1 MKYNRKKILE
11 NKKLL
16 VRFLR
21 QVHTVHDS
29 PSLIKLVAYDRD
41 YLVLVGAIV
50 NAGQE
55 DDPKFFQ
62 RLTTEC
68 HLQGLGV
75 NIMQEKLRPVALSL
89 GLVVS
94 SKIQTDYYGLL
105 GITSDADESEI
116 KKTYRELAYKTHPD
130 TSSEGQDSNQA
141 FVELNAAY
149 HTLITPDLRHQY
161 DQSRSRL
168 GLWKEQGDKPKNR
181 RLNIRHLYQFGG
193 LLVFFVLVAFVSD
206 FVFQQK
212 AITDDPYPDSQKDIE
227 KMEVQN
233 KEVGIKN
240 KSAARLSMGR
250 TDNVKEGISR
260 AQKKN
265 TISAGAME
273 FKLYEPKLTKEYI
286 ADLSDRPESPIS
298 AKPQKNKGAVAEP
311 SETHTQRYNHVKE
324 KVVTDSPIESNYQP
338 VPVIV
343 PEEKSQSTGHDLV
356 KTDQPRPDKESEVQQ
371 LEPVAVVK
379 DIIKRKDKLDRVQS
393 FLRTYCKTY
402 EDKNLAKF
410 IGFFTPDATEMGK
423 PFHKLVPK
431 YRKNFETIDS
441 IKYKI
446 ELEQYS
452 YKVNTVD
459 INIRGNFSLHWH
471 KDGGSWQESRGN
483 ISMTLFEDNDSFLI
497 KDLNYSFN
505 SP

>member
-1 MKYNRKKILE
+1 LKYNRKKILE
-11 NKKLL
+11 NKKILAQ
-16 VRFLR
+16 FLR

-55 DDPKFFQ
+55 DDPKFFES
-62 RLTTEC
+62 LTNEC
-68 HLQGLGV
+68 QLQGLDI

-89 GLVVS
+89 GLAVS

-105 GITSDADESEI
+105 GITPDADVNEI
-116 KKTYRELAYKTHPD
+116 KKNYRELAYKTHPD

-149 HTLITPDLRHQY
+149 HTLTTPDLRHQY
-161 DQSRSRL
+161 DQSRSHL
-168 GLWKEQGDKPKNR
+168 GLWKEQEDKPKSR
-181 RLNIRHLYQFGG
+181 GLNIRHLYQFGG
-193 LLVFFVLVAFVSD
+193 LLVFFVLVALVSN
-206 FVFQQK
+206 FVFQQN
-212 AITDDPYPDSQKDIE
+212 ALTDDPYADIQVDIE
-227 KMEVQN
+227 KTEVQN
-233 KEVGIKN
+233 KEAGLKN
-240 KSAARLSMGR
+240 KSEARLSMGR
-250 TDNVKEGISR
+250 TDNVEEDLPKV
-260 AQKKN
+260 QKKN
-265 TISAGAME
+265 TTSAETME
-273 FKLYEPKLTKEYI
+273 LKLYEPKLTKRYM
-286 ADLSDRPESPIS
+286 ASLTDKPESFS
-298 AKPQKNKGAVAEP
+298 NAKPQKSKDVVAEP
-311 SETHTQRYNHVKE
+311 SETHALRYDHVKE
-324 KVVTDSPIESNYQP
+324 NVVTDSPIESNYQP
-338 VPVIV
+338 IPG
-343 PEEKSQSTGHDLV
+343 TGHDLV
-356 KTDQPRPDKESEVQQ
+356 KTDQPIRDKESEAQR
-371 LEPVAVVK
+371 LELPTVVK
-379 DIIKRKDKLDRVQS
+379 DIVKRKDKLSRVQS

-423 PFHKLVPK
+423 PFHKLLPK
-431 YRKNFETIDS
+431 YRKNFKTIDS

-452 YKVNTVD
+452 YKVNTGD
-459 INIRGNFSLHWH
+459 INIRGRFFLDWR
-471 KDGGSWQESRGN
+471 KDGGSWQKNTGN